1 MSEERLDFL
10 GLEGNG
16 AVRSMLFKLGQ
27 NSPQLEQI
35 VFSDHVTKI
44 NRRDKEQVRVLLI
57 TTRAI
62 YNLLPTNY
70 SKCKRRIPVTL
81 LSSITVSQLSDEF
94 VLHIPDEYDYRFK
107 SGKRDKIAEVINRMY
122 KRMRDEEA
130 AGKPQ
135 PASPL
140 EHKEP
145 ASPTGRKAKS
155 KLHVQYVNESDLS
168 SITLTKQ
175 QARMQSRE
183 DILRRKQELIV
194 EVGDNDSDAENESN
208 NNDDSNGDG
217 STGSGH
223 EQKTMEVEQLLN
235 NTDKVRLEDFELLKV
250 LGRGSFGKVM
260 LVRYKRDG
268 KKYAMKIL
276 KKKAIIARNQVEHT
290 KAERKILESLQH
302 PFLMTLRF
310 AFQSTEKLY
319 FVLDYYQGGEL
330 FFHLKN
336 QRRFPESIARLFV
349 AEIAL
354 ALGHLHSLGVVYR
367 DLKPENI
374 LLDDLGHVCL
384 TDFGLSKDLEY
395 SDKSHTFCGTP
406 EYLAPEIV
414 AGLGHNQA
422 VDWWSLGILLYEL
435 TVGIPPFYSTNVN
448 EMYNKIQ
455 HGVLRFPPFLSDDC
469 KNVIVGLL
477 NRDPTKRLGASERD
491 VEDIKAMPFFNKM
504 PWDVLMRKEIDSP
517 YRQHCLSSEEA
528 ANFDTT
534 FTNEPVVDS
543 VVTHSSLLAGSL
555 QSRNGLNENGEEV
568 DTFRDF
574 SYVPGKGEGLLS
586 R

>member
-27 NSPQLEQI
+27 NTPQLEQI

-44 NRRDKEQVRVLLI
+44 NRRDKEQIRVLLI
-57 TTRAI
+57 TTRAV
-62 YNLLPTNY
+62 YNLLPNNY
-70 SKCKRRIPVTL
+70 SKCKRRIPITL

-122 KRMRDEEA
+122 KRTRDEEA

-135 PASPL
+135 QPSSP
-140 EHKEP
+140 EAKEP
-145 ASPTGRKAKS
+145 ASPSGRKAKA
-155 KLHVQYVNESDLS
+155 KLHVQYVNDADLS

-194 EVGDNDSDAENESN
+194 EVGDNDSDAEN
-208 NNDDSNGDG
+208 DTADGTAGGDV
-217 STGSGH
+217 SGLH

-336 QRRFPESIARLFV
+336 QRRFPETIARLFV

-384 TDFGLSKDLEY
+384 TDFGLSKDLDY

-414 AGLGHNQA
+414 AGLGHNQGGGLVESGHTA
-422 VDWWSLGILLYEL
+422 VRADSGHTAVLLD
-435 TVGIPPFYSTNVN
+435 
-448 EMYNKIQ
+448 Q
-455 HGVLRFPPFLSDDC
+455 R
-469 KNVIVGLL
+469 
-477 NRDPTKRLGASERD
+477 ERD
-491 VEDIKAMPFFNKM
+491 VQQDPT
-504 PWDVLMRKEIDSP
+504 R
-517 YRQHCLSSEEA
+517 RA
-528 ANFDTT
+528 ALPSFPLRRLQ
-534 FTNEPVVDS
+534 ERHHRS
-543 VVTHSSLLAGSL
+543 A
-555 QSRNGLNENGEEV
+555 QSRPYQATRSQRTRRGGHQGHAILQQDAVGHSHAQ
-568 DTFRDF
+568 RDRVA
-574 SYVPGKGEGLLS
+574 VPTALPQLRGGGQLRHHFHQRAGRRQCRGCERAGRQSTQQEWNQREWRGGGHVPRLLV
-586 R
+586 RAGQGGGYAQQVGPA

>member
-1 MSEERLDFL
+1 MSDERLDFL

-27 NSPQLEQI
+27 NTPQLEQI

-44 NRRDKEQVRVLLI
+44 NRREKEQVRTLLI
-57 TTRAI
+57 TTRAV
-62 YNLLPTNY
+62 YNLLPNNY
-70 SKCKRRIPVTL
+70 SKCKRRIPITL

-122 KRMRDEEA
+122 KRVRDEEA
-130 AGKPQ
+130 VVKSPQ
-135 PASPL
+135 PAAA

-145 ASPTGRKAKS
+145 TSPTGRKGKA
-155 KLHVQYVNESDLS
+155 KLHVQYVNEADLS

-183 DILRRKQELIV
+183 DILRRKQELVV
-194 EVGDNDSDAENESN
+194 EVGDNDSDAENETSH
-208 NNDDSNGDG
+208 DAASTDG
-217 STGSGH
+217 SVGAH
-223 EQKTMEVEQLLN
+223 EQKTMEVEQLLH

-310 AFQSTEKLY
+310 AFQSAEKLY

-336 QRRFPESIARLFV
+336 QRRFPETIARLFV

-384 TDFGLSKDLEY
+384 TDFGLSKDLDY

-469 KNVIVGLL
+469 KNVIIGLL
-477 NRDPTKRLGASERD
+477 NRDPSKRLGASERD
-491 VEDIKAMPFFNKM
+491 VEDIKQMPFFNKM
-504 PWDVLMRKEIDSP
+504 PWDTLMRKEIESP
-517 YRQHCLSSEEA
+517 YKQHCLSSEEA

-543 VVTHSSLLAGSL
+543 VTHSGLLGGSL
-555 QSRNGLNENGEEV
+555 HSRNGLNENGEEV

-574 SYVPGKGEGLLS
+574 SYVPGKGDGLMG

>member
-1 MSEERLDFL
+1 MGDERFDYL

-16 AVRSMLFKLGQ
+16 AVRSMIFKLGA
-27 NSPQLEQI
+27 NAPQLEQI
-35 VFSDHVTKI
+35 VFSDLVTKI
-44 NRRDKEQVRVLLI
+44 NRREKEQTRAILI
-57 TTRAI
+57 TTKAV
-62 YNLLPTNY
+62 YNLMPHNY
-70 SKCKRRIPVTL
+70 SKCKRRIPITL
-81 LSSITVSQLSDEF
+81 LSSITVSQQSDEF

-107 SGKRDKIAEVINRMY
+107 SPKRDQIAEVINRMY
-122 KRMRDEEA
+122 RHMREEEA
-130 AGKPQ
+130 AKKGAGAGESK
-135 PASPL
+135 
-140 EHKEP
+140 EKEP
-145 ASPTGRKAKS
+145 SVATPRKLKM
-155 KLHVQYVNESDLS
+155 KLHVQYVNDSDLS
-168 SITLTKQ
+168 GITLTKQ
-175 QARMQSRE
+175 QARLQSRE

-194 EVGDNDSDAENESN
+194 EVGDNDSDAEDNKAS
-208 NNDDSNGDG
+208 DPHHPP
-217 STGSGH
+217 TH
-223 EQKTMEVEQLLN
+223 PQHATEVEQLLL
-235 NTDKVRLEDFELLKV
+235 NTEKVRLEDFELLKV

-268 KKYAMKIL
+268 KKFAMKIL

-310 AFQSTEKLY
+310 AFQSSEKLY

-336 QRRFPESIARLFV
+336 QRRFSEGIARLFV

-384 TDFGLSKDLEY
+384 TDFGLSKDLDY

-414 AGLGHNQA
+414 SGQGHNQA

-455 HGVLRFPPFLSDDC
+455 HGVLRFPPFLSDEC
-469 KNVIVGLL
+469 KQVIIGLL
-477 NRDPTKRLGASERD
+477 NRDPQKRLGASERD
-491 VEDIKAMPFFNKM
+491 VEDIKAMPFFSAMNW
-504 PWDVLMRKEIDSP
+504 PALMKKEIESP
-517 YRQHCLSSEEA
+517 YRPNCHSTEEA
-528 ANFDTT
+528 GNFDTT

-543 VVTHSSLLAGSL
+543 VIGGSVLSQSLH
-555 QSRNGLNENGEEV
+555 SRNGIDGHDEH

-574 SYVPGKGEGLLS
+574 SYVPRPLI
-586 R
+586 